1 MTIRSAKA
9 FALRTVARKGFAL
22 LTIALAF
29 GTSGASA
36 QQAKGPAGMWR
47 VQFATPLGQRAV
59 NMTINQRGARLSG
72 QVTDEYGEYPITGE
86 FADGRVT
93 VVWHVSE
100 EGGQML
106 EITMRGTL
114 NGDEIRGTAQLGD
127 VGEGPLLAR
136 RTGDA
141 G

>member
-1 MTIRSAKA
+1 MRIAVPLLVVASI
-9 FALRTVARKGFAL
+9 FATGVG
-22 LTIALAF
+22 
-29 GTSGASA
+29 A
-36 QQAKGPAGMWR
+36 QQATGAAGIWR

-59 NMTINQRGARLSG
+59 NMTINQRGNRLSG

-100 EGGQML
+100 EGGRRL
-106 EITMRGTL
+106 EITMRGAL
-114 NGDEIRGTAQLGD
+114 DGDEIRGTAQLGD
-127 VGEGPLLAR
+127 VGEGPLVAR